1 MAICPGGAAA
11 AAGATWRGRT
21 GYRKILPATQPWG
34 GGGGGAAG
42 VASALRQPL
51 PGCHLPIAARQ
62 GGLKSSAPLPP
73 CHEGELFE
81 QHQVLLILEQGAVK
95 RRERLADVA
104 VLEHHQRT
112 VLGVQQLQPT
122 DHLTCR
128 RLLLEP
134 PDRKSRVQG
143 KEVS

>member
-1 MAICPGGAAA
+1 MIRLPPRSTRPDTLFPYTTLSRSRCATSICPRCSAA
-11 AAGATWRGRT
+11 AAGATSRWRT

-34 GGGGGAAG
+34 GGGGGAAS

-81 QHQVLLILEQGAVK
+81 QHHVLLLLDQGAVP
-95 RRERLADVA
+95 RRAQIGRAAGWERV
-104 VLEHHQRT
+104 
-112 VLGVQQLQPT
+112 
-122 DHLTCR
+122 C
-128 RLLLEP
+128 
-134 PDRKSRVQG
+134 
-143 KEVS
+143 